1 MSPMFSGFRSSCICG
16 TGLRRHHGPFH
27 VGQRHLGPLFLGWID
42 KNYLDHGHTSP
53 LHRECPTLV
62 GAFPCSCLRDV
73 TLSTSLLRC
82 IPFAYDCVISHTP
95 RLTPR
100 ELDSL
105 VSRGPGD
112 GTSGF
117 NRGKAIEFGE
127 NHFFTVIRP
136 FSASYYRDA
145 HLLLQLSNVSC
156 DGWLVM
162 GNRWEMSQKTCL
174 IIEWQSQMINRPLSG
189 VFWGLVRSTW
199 SQLLQTLMIGG
210 EVSLKATD
218 IDPNSRLQ

>member
-1 MSPMFSGFRSSCICG
+1 MSPMFKGFRSSFTCG
-16 TGLRRHHGPFH
+16 TSLRRYPGPFH
-27 VGQRHLGPLFLGWID
+27 VRQRQLGFLFLGRLD
-42 KNYLDHGHTSP
+42 KNELNHRHITS
-53 LHRECPTLV
+53 LHREYPPLI

-82 IPFAYDCVISHTP
+82 IPFAYDRVISHTP
-95 RLTPR
+95 RLTSR

-112 GTSGF
+112 GTLGF

-127 NHFFTVIRP
+127 NHFFTVPRP

-174 IIEWQSQMINRPLSG
+174 IIEWQ
-189 VFWGLVRSTW
+189 
-199 SQLLQTLMIGG
+199 
-210 EVSLKATD
+210 
-218 IDPNSRLQ
+218 